1 MRKLDS
7 VQMIMLNHSSERFAF
22 LKGPGG
28 KANRALYYNALSKIL
43 FAEDCS
49 IKQFLDF
56 MKPFQIQLEN
66 LLSLNSVEDFQ
77 QESVKV
83 SIFKNMKGIWS
94 IGHWR
99 LFCFFRKRRRH
110 RDCSKIFKVL

>member
-83 SIFKNMKGIWS
+83 SIFKNMKGI
-94 IGHWR
+94 
-99 LFCFFRKRRRH
+99 
-110 RDCSKIFKVL
+110 

>member
-7 VQMIMLNHSSERFAF
+7 VRMIMLNHSSDQFAF

-66 LLSLNSVEDFQ
+66 LLSLNSVEDFR

-83 SIFKNMKGIWS
+83 SILKRERHMTNQLLTS
-94 IGHWR
+94 L
-99 LFCFFRKRRRH
+99 LFFHRQRH
-110 RDCSKIFKVL
+110 RDCSKIFKAL